1 MVPEFI
7 LLFEGSPIVIKL
19 YNRLYYKFGINKWLT
34 LTVCDLL
41 IIIMILIDADCIL
54 LNFI

>member
-1 MVPEFI
+1 MVPELI

>member
-1 MVPEFI
+1 MVPELI
-7 LLFEGSPIVIKL
+7 LLFEGLPIVIKL
-19 YNRLYYKFGINKWLT
+19 YNRLYYKFGINKWLI

>member
-19 YNRLYYKFGINKWLT
+19 YNRLHYKFGINKWLT